1 MRTLSRLISAT
12 VLVVPVMLSA
22 QGGGGGAAGGAQPT
36 PPKNLQVLPKEMSR
50 PEVVAR
56 MRGIATSL
64 GVRCEYCHVAVPGAD
79 GREQVQDYSLDDK
92 DTKKTARS
100 MMRMV
105 NDINEKYL
113 PDMGH
118 TLTGLAQVS
127 CETCHHGLAKPRT
140 IQAEMLTAIDAAGGD
155 SAVTLYRNLR
165 VRYYGTGA
173 YDFGELPLTFVQQ
186 YAPTPAHRPA
196 AIALLRLNLEYFPK
210 SIPTFQALVPQL
222 LQIADTAAAVDVLN
236 KAIAIQPDNPQ
247 LKAMLSRIKT
257 PPHHE

>member
-1 MRTLSRLISAT
+1 MSTLSRLLCSAAA
-12 VLVVPVMLSA
+12 LVFPVMLPA
-22 QGGGGGAAGGAQPT
+22 QGGGGAGGGAQQA
-36 PPKNLQVLPKEMSR
+36 PPKNLQVLPKDMPR

-64 GVRCEYCHVAVPGAD
+64 GVRCEYCHVAVQGAD

-113 PDMGH
+113 PEMGH
-118 TLTGLAQVS
+118 PLTGLAQVS

-155 SAVTLYRNLR
+155 SAVALYRSLR
-165 VRYYGTGA
+165 ARYYGTGS

-196 AIALLRLNLEYFPK
+196 AIALLKLNLEYFPK

-222 LQIADTAAAVDVLN
+222 LQIADTAGAVDMLN

-247 LKAMLSRIKT
+247 LKAMLSRIK
-257 PPHHE
+257 PLPQH